1 MINEMANSIAARK
14 QYIESWVEK
23 LYDEK
28 YGIKYLFPEEITQFK
43 QYALDMFLDTNL
55 SYEQIADNFGR
66 LVEER
71 QKLYHEKKELEK
83 KEQDIRSMIS
93 TIYME
98 NQGLFD
104 RSLEEMQDD
113 YVKSYLNNKDMTIE
127 NIRTILLQSVQE
139 LKETYVSNVDSIQ
152 AEEKVQEDKVI
163 DNEIKPIVLDSFDD
177 QVTIIEKEDTP
188 KQYTKTEQKKQAG
201 FVSLFNIVLSL
212 LGITA
217 FILVA
222 MILNLLLK

>member
-139 LKETYVSNVDSIQ
+139 LKETHVSNVDSIQ
-152 AEEKVQEDKVI
+152 VEEKVQEDKVI

>member
-1 MINEMANSIAARK
+1 MVNEMANSIAARK

-55 SYEQIADNFGR
+55 TYEQIADNFGR

-71 QKLYHEKKELEK
+71 QKLYHEKKALEK

-113 YVKSYLNNKDMTIE
+113 YVKTYLNNKDMTIE

-139 LKETYVSNVDSIQ
+139 LKETHVSNVDSIQ
-152 AEEKVQEDKVI
+152 VEEKVQEDKVI

-201 FVSLFNIVLSL
+201 FVGLFNIVLSL

-217 FILVA
+217 FILGA

>member
-217 FILVA
+217 FILGA

>member
-1 MINEMANSIAARK
+1 MVNEMANSIAARK

-28 YGIKYLFPEEITQFK
+28 YGINYLFPEEITQFK
-43 QYALDMFLDTNL
+43 QYALDMFLDTNRT
-55 SYEQIADNFGR
+55 YEQIADNFGK

-71 QKLYHEKKELEK
+71 QKLYHEKKALEK

-113 YVKSYLNNKDMTIE
+113 YVKTYLNNKDMTIE

-139 LKETYVSNVDSIQ
+139 LKETHVSNVDSIQ
-152 AEEKVQEDKVI
+152 VEEKVQEGKVI

-217 FILVA
+217 FILGA

>member
-1 MINEMANSIAARK
+1 MVNEMANSIAARK

-28 YGIKYLFPEEITQFK
+28 YGINYLFPEEITQFK

-55 SYEQIADNFGR
+55 TYEQIADNFGK

-71 QKLYHEKKELEK
+71 QKLYHEKKALEK

-113 YVKSYLNNKDMTIE
+113 YVKQYLNNKDMTIE
-127 NIRTILLQSVQE
+127 NIKTILLQSVQE
-139 LKETYVSNVDSIQ
+139 LKETHVSNVDSIQ
-152 AEEKVQEDKVI
+152 VEEKVQEDKVI

-217 FILVA
+217 FILGA

>member
-1 MINEMANSIAARK
+1 MVNDIANSAAARK

-113 YVKSYLNNKDMTIE
+113 YVKQYLNNKDMTIE
-127 NIRTILLQSVQE
+127 NIKTILLQSVQE
-139 LKETYVSNVDSIQ
+139 LKETHVSNVDSIQ
-152 AEEKVQEDKVI
+152 VEEKVQEDKVI
-163 DNEIKPIVLDSFDD
+163 DNEIKPIVLDSFDND
-177 QVTIIEKEDTP
+177 VTIIDKEDTP

-201 FVSLFNIVLSL
+201 FVSVFNIVLSL